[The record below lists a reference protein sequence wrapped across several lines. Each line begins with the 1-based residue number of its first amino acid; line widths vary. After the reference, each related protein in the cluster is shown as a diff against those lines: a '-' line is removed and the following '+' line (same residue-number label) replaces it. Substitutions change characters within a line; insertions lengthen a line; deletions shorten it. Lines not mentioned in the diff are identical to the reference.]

1 MMSNEEMNNQA
12 LVRGRVLTPPTFS
25 HEVFGEGFFELEVSS
40 QRLSNQFDVI
50 PITISERILE
60 EHKLN
65 VGDDVTFYG
74 QFRSYNK
81 LSQNKSRLLLTLFV
95 REIVEQ
101 KDENNP
107 NIISVCGF
115 LCKPCIYR
123 TTPFNREIADIL
135 VAVNR
140 SYNKSDYLPCIA
152 WGRNARFCKTL
163 AVGDKI
169 ALTGRIQ
176 SRKYIKKFDETLV
189 EEKTAYEISISKFAI
204 GDNVEKLIDE
214 NIEFFKWQ
222 NVNPLKEYDDG
233 VNAIH
238 SE

>member
-1 MMSNEEMNNQA
+1 DD
-12 LVRGRVLTPPTFS
+12 
-25 HEVFGEGFFELEVSS
+25 
-40 QRLSNQFDVI
+40 LS
-50 PITISERILE
+50 
-60 EHKLN
+60 
-65 VGDDVTFYG
+65 FYG

-81 LSQNKSRLLLTLFV
+81 LSQNKSRLVLTLFA
-95 REIVEQ
+95 REIIEQ
-101 KDENNP
+101 KDESNP

-163 AVGDKI
+163 NVGDKI

-176 SRKYIKKFDETLV
+176 SRKYIKKIDETLM
-189 EEKTAYEISISKFAI
+189 EEKTAYEISISKFAV
-204 GDNVEKLIDE
+204 GENVGKLLEE
-214 NIEFFKWQ
+214 NIEFLKWQ
-222 NVNPLKEYDDG
+222 NVNPLKEYDDSSCTINLE
-233 VNAIH
+233 V
-238 SE
+238 